1 MIDRLRTLPTRV
13 SRWVRLT
20 LRPPGVVLVHHRRYV
35 HTVAGGLLDPAR
47 SEKILAFLLAQGL
60 IRKQDVSRPIAAS
73 LANIL
78 RVHSATYVESLADP
92 RVVGEILGA
101 ELGNHQAQ
109 AAIDLARVMV
119 GGTIQATR
127 LALRSG
133 RVAVHLGGGLHHAT
147 PNEGMGFC
155 IFNDVAV
162 AISRLRVRGFAE
174 PILIV
179 DLDLHDGNGTR
190 AAFAD
195 DESVFTFSVHNIP
208 WDETPAVASKSVAL
222 GSDVTDETLLQVLST
237 ELPPVVASHRPG
249 LVLYV
254 AGVDGAT
261 TDALGD
267 WQLSETGLLARD
279 QFVVN
284 AIRSNGESPP
294 LVVVLAGG
302 YGTAAWRYTARF
314 LSWLISGDVIEPPD
328 DVQMVLQKF
337 RAISKQWQVQDSTPE
352 ENDDWNLSPGD
363 LMGLVEHDDARFLGK
378 FSRYAVELQ
387 LERLGVLDGIRARGF
402 PDLTVTLDAPSGL
415 GTVLRVLGTP
425 DSRDLLFELKASR
438 SRSIV
443 PGFEALEIEWMLLQN
458 PRGAFTTRRAQLPG
472 QSHPGLGMLRE
483 IAAWLIVVCEE
494 LRLDGIA
501 FVPSQYFMAAVGHRH
516 LRFVDPGRQA
526 RYEAMQDALSG
537 SRLAMANTLLNNG
550 NVIDRETG
558 ASVYWEPVPMVLP
571 VSERLRDKVT
581 GDAYRAAVERARARL
596 SLVLRDARSGDRPG
610 QSTESSG

>member
-1 MIDRLRTLPTRV
+1 
-13 SRWVRLT
+13 
-20 LRPPGVVLVHHRRYV
+20 LVHHRRYV

-60 IRKQDVSRPIAAS
+60 IRQQDVSRPIAAS
-73 LANIL
+73 LANVL
-78 RVHSATYVESLADP
+78 RIHSTTYVESLADP

-101 ELGNHQAQ
+101 ELGSRQAQ
-109 AAIDLARVMV
+109 EAIDLARLMV

-147 PNEGMGFC
+147 PTEGMGFC

-162 AISRLRVRGFAE
+162 AVARLRARGFTE

-195 DESVFTFSVHNIP
+195 DETVFTFSVHNIP

-222 GSDVTDETLLQVLST
+222 GSDVTDETFMQVLTT
-237 ELPPVVASHRPG
+237 ELPAIVASHRPG

-261 TDALGD
+261 TDVLGD
-267 WQLSETGLLARD
+267 WRLSEEALLARD
-279 QFVVN
+279 QFVVS
-284 AIRSNGESPP
+284 AIRSNGKSPP

-337 RAISKQWQVQDSTPE
+337 RAISKQWQLQDSTAPE
-352 ENDDWNLSPGD
+352 EEDDWNLSPSD
-363 LMGLVEHDDARFLGK
+363 LVGLVEHDAARFLGK
-378 FSRYAVELQ
+378 FSRHAVELQ
-387 LERLGVLDGIRARGF
+387 LERLGVLDSIRARGF
-402 PDLTVTLDAPSGL
+402 PNLTVTLDAPSGL

-425 DSRDLLFELKASR
+425 ERRDLLLELKASR

-443 PGFEALEIEWMLLQN
+443 PGFEVLEIEWMLLQN
-458 PRGAFTTRRAQLPG
+458 PRGAFTARRAQLPG

-483 IAAWLIVVCEE
+483 VAAWLIVVCEE

-516 LRFVDPGRQA
+516 LQFIDSVRQA
-526 RYEAMQDALSG
+526 RFEAIREALGG
-537 SRLAMANTLLNNG
+537 SRLAMANNLLNNG
-550 NVIDRETG
+550 NVLDRATG
-558 ASVYWEPVPMVLP
+558 APVYWEPAPMVLP
-571 VSERLRDKVT
+571 ASDRLRASVT
-581 GDAYRAAVERARARL
+581 GDPHRAKVERARARL
-596 SLVLRDARSGDRPG
+596 SFALRDERFSTGPG
-610 QSTESSG
+610 PTD